1 MFTEMMMSTGG
12 GGSKVKSGTLEIG
25 TASTEYEI
33 DTGLGNNLKRF
44 VGILRLA
51 TGDNPPY
58 VGLYGYDIE
67 NSCVATVSVYP
78 SGGYGKNGYSSSSS
92 QLYNGIVSVSN
103 GIVKITTASDT
114 RYAGVGNTLYWYA
127 E

>member
-1 MFTEMMMSTGG
+1 
-12 GGSKVKSGTLEIG
+12 
-25 TASTEYEI
+25 
-33 DTGLGNNLKRF
+33 
-44 VGILRLA
+44 
-51 TGDNPPY
+51 

-67 NSCVATVSVYP
+67 NTCVASVSAVP
-78 SGGYGKNGYSSSSS
+78 NAGYGNNNYNSSSP

-103 GIVKITTASDT
+103 GIVKIVTASDT

>member
-1 MFTEMMMSTGG
+1 MVLGVDYEKVS
-12 GGSKVKSGTLEIG
+12 GSKVKSGTLEIG
-25 TASTEYEI
+25 ATSTEYEI

-44 VGILRLA
+44 LGILRLA
-51 TGDNPPY
+51 TSDNPPY

-67 NSCVATVSVYP
+67 NSCVAGCSVYS
-78 SGGYGKNGYSSSSS
+78 SGGYGKNGYNSSSP